1 MHFFTGLD
9 LANASDYRLL
19 DRTVVDSLLTFPEK
33 VRFFRGMTAWTGFT
47 TAQVEFEVEQRIAG
61 TSQWSVSQLTRL
73 AVVAITAYSAKP
85 LSMIFWL
92 GIFGLGAALLL
103 ILQAI
108 YSWLSGIAVTG
119 WSSLT
124 IVILFFGS
132 ANLLGVGV
140 LGAYLAQI
148 FDEIK
153 RRPEYIIGETVE

>member
-1 MHFFTGLD
+1 M
-9 LANASDYRLL
+9 
-19 DRTVVDSLLTFPEK
+19 TV
-33 VRFFRGMTAWTGFT
+33 WTGFA

-61 TSQWSVSQLTRL
+61 TSQWSISQLTRL

-108 YSWLSGIAVTG
+108 YSWLTGVAVSGWA
-119 WSSLT
+119 SLT

-153 RRPEYIIGETVE
+153 RRPEYIVGETVE